1 MKVLDHLFYTESHE
15 WVQFLEDGT
24 ALVGITD
31 FAQHELGDLV
41 YVNLPEVGDTVTAG
55 KRFCDV
61 ESVKAVSDVYAP
73 VNGVILEVNEDLTDA
88 PEKLNTDPYGA
99 WFVKLGEVTGKER
112 LISAEAYRSQTE

>member
-41 YVNLPEVGDTVTAG
+41 YVNLPEVGDAVTAG

-73 VNGVILEVNEDLTDA
+73 VNGVILEVNEELTDA

-99 WFVKLGEVTGKER
+99 WFVKLGEVSGKER

>member
-15 WVQFLEDGT
+15 WVELLEDGT

-41 YVNLPEVGDTVTAG
+41 YVNLPEVGDKVEAG

-73 VNGVILEVNEDLTDA
+73 LSGVILEVNEELMDA

-99 WFVKLGEVTGKER
+99 WFVKLGEVSGKER
-112 LISAEAYRSQTE
+112 LISADIYRSQTE

>member
-88 PEKLNTDPYGA
+88 PEKLNSDPYGA

>member
-41 YVNLPEVGDTVTAG
+41 YVNLPEVGDAVTAG

-61 ESVKAVSDVYAP
+61 ESVKAVSDVFAP